1 MSEEGSF
8 TFTANSVDDLVTLS
22 SMMEPDQSVVLT
34 SEEIK
39 EIVPELLKLRNDI
52 EESHGV
58 LDKLGVPDLGEGTE
72 GILKRLQY
80 LYSKGS
86 K

>member
-8 TFTANSVDDLVTLS
+8 TFTANSVDDLVTLA

-52 EESHGV
+52 EESHEI
-58 LDKLGVPDLGEGTE
+58 LNKMEIPNLGEGTE